1 METKVQGARN
11 WAFLLSAA
19 HGNLSVDTITLAE
32 GQGTLEAGT
41 VLGKVTENGEYVM
54 SPAAEEAGKEGAE
67 TATAILAVKT
77 ATASGPA
84 DALVVNGLAEV
95 KSDLLIFDG
104 SVAAAAK
111 ISAKHEQ
118 LAAAFIKVR

>member
-19 HGNLSVDTITLAE
+19 HGNLSTDTITLAS

-41 VLGKVTENGEYVM
+41 VLGKVTANGEYVT

-67 TATAILAVKT
+67 TATAILAIRT
-77 ATASGPA
+77 DTASGPVET
-84 DALVVNGLAEV
+84 LVVNGLAEV
-95 KSDLLIFDG
+95 KSDLLIFDD
-104 SVAAAAK
+104 SVDDTSK
-111 ISAKHEQ
+111 ISAKREQ